1 MKGKEFE
8 NNTQAHHQ
16 LHNDVGFVNEL
27 SEEMGVG
34 QADAERIIMT
44 QGLKGLDNLCMEDDE
59 AEEIEDILSGKVEVA
74 ASEDCKPS
82 SESSYSDDEI
92 DRMFNFAR

>member
-1 MKGKEFE
+1 MKSKEFE

-59 AEEIEDILSGKVEVA
+59 AEEIEVILGDKATTSD
-74 ASEDCKPS
+74 DCKPS

-92 DRMFNFAR
+92 DRMFNFAK